1 MQLKMAEVLI
11 LILIATIVS
20 IIIELNKLSLDLEK
34 KRKKRKSSI
43 SYISDASINVICGI
57 SMALA
62 LILVTE
68 NSIIWILGDI
78 IGCFIGTKTFKI
90 ILKIINISV
99 GALKNTDIE
108 DLLDEDKKDG
118 K

>member
-1 MQLKMAEVLI
+1 MQLRMTEVLI

-20 IIIELNKLSLDLEK
+20 IVIELNKLSLDLEK
-34 KRKKRKSSI
+34 KRKKRKPNI

-57 SMALA
+57 SMALS
-62 LILVTE
+62 LILVTD
-68 NSIIWILGDI
+68 NSVIWILGDI
-78 IGCFIGTKTFKI
+78 IGCFIGTKTFKV
-90 ILKIINISV
+90 ILKIINISA

-108 DLLDEDKKDG
+108 DLLDEDKKNE

>member
-1 MQLKMAEVLI
+1 MQLKVTEILI
-11 LILIATIVS
+11 LILTATIVS
-20 IIIELNKLSLDLEK
+20 IVIELNKLSLDLEK
-34 KRKKRKSSI
+34 KRKKRKPSI

-57 SMALA
+57 TMALS

-68 NSIIWILGDI
+68 NSVIWILGDI

-90 ILKIINISV
+90 VLKIINVSV

-108 DLLDEDKKDG
+108 NLLDNDKKN
-118 K
+118 KK